1 MKKQSFLIITTLFL
15 SLISFAQDTT
25 SDFRSGP
32 SIRLNLYGA
41 YAFDDSFDSY
51 YDYENYY
58 EGTLQGGFIYGGGIE
73 YELARNSFIELSYQR
88 LDTNAPTRYYAGG
101 LFDQY
106 ADFDVAAN
114 YIMLGGNR
122 SFRKPGAMIEG
133 FGGLSAGMAIV
144 NIENPNT
151 GNSDNLTKFAWG
163 MKAGAIVWASDKVG
177 IKLQGQLLSV
187 TQSVGGGIYF
197 GTGGGGAG
205 VSSYST
211 FYQFTLG
218 GGLVFDLAN

>member
-1 MKKQSFLIITTLFL
+1 MKKQSILIITTLFL

-51 YDYENYY
+51 YDYGNYY
-58 EGTLQGGFIYGGGIE
+58 QGTLQGGFIYGGGLE

-88 LDTNAPTRYYAGG
+88 LDTNAPTQYYAGG
-101 LFDQY
+101 LFDKY
-106 ADFDVAAN
+106 ADFDVAVN
-114 YIMLGGNR
+114 YILLGGNR
-122 SFRKPGAMIEG
+122 TFRKPGSMIEG

-144 NIENPNT
+144 NIENPTTN
-151 GNSDNLTKFAWG
+151 NSDSVTKFAWG
-163 MKAGAIVWASDKVG
+163 LKAGAVIWASDKVG

-187 TQSVGGGIYF
+187 TQSMGGGIYF
-197 GTGGGGAG
+197 GTGGSGAG
-205 VSSYST
+205 VSSYSS

-218 GGLVFDLAN
+218 GGLVFDLSN